1 MKLYSRKCASKA
13 MFENDRPSMD
23 VGLLIGE
30 CNTWADF
37 FFFFCIV

>member
-30 CNTWADF
+30 CNTLG
-37 FFFFCIV
+37 